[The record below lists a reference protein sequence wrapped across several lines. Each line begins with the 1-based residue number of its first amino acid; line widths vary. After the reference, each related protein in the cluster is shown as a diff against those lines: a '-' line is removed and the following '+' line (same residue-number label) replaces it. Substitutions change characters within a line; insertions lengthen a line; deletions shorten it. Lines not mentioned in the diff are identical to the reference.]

1 MLLGSYTYRTLRMST
16 RECRIRSWDSSAS
29 VQAVLSHKKGT
40 LLKIPHPYTEGGCRK
55 AKRGKKAGGEES
67 GWGGGERGRSEVL
80 KIMVRMREQVDSSIY
95 IYAHLQTHMYTCIY
109 THIYIYKHTHTH
121 THTHTHLTKKSSARR
136 EGVRL
141 ECMSRSALQDD

>member
-1 MLLGSYTYRTLRMST
+1 MQESEKRKESRWR
-16 RECRIRSWDSSAS
+16 RER
-29 VQAVLSHKKGT
+29 L
-40 LLKIPHPYTEGGCRK
+40 
-55 AKRGKKAGGEES
+55 
-67 GWGGGERGRSEVL
+67 GGGERGRSEVL
-80 KIMVRMREQVDSSIY
+80 KIMVRMREQVDSSIC